1 MEAQRMAR
9 GLMAEHGL
17 KGWTL
22 VLDRAKTRAGVCRA
36 GRREIGLSRELTVL
50 HSAQQVRDT
59 VLHEIAHALVG
70 PGHGHDAVW
79 RATAVRI
86 GGSGERC
93 VPSDAPKV
101 EGPWVGVC
109 PAGHRMSVHRRP
121 VRVRTCPTCSPTLD
135 LDALY
140 TWTLRGQPAPMHPAY
155 VAELAHHQEAAR
167 DAGGAGGRAG
177 VRRGTARLEPGDR
190 VRLLGGGKY
199 AGLVGVIEK
208 RGRTRYAV
216 RTRRGLVSA
225 PFALVGRLAEPSSAP
240 GSVT

>member
-1 MEAQRMAR
+1 MAR

-17 KGWTL
+17 RGWTL

-36 GRREIGLSRELTVL
+36 GRREIGLSRELTAL
-50 HSAQQVRDT
+50 HSAEQVRDT

-109 PAGHRMSVHRRP
+109 PAGHRTSVHRRP

-135 LDALY
+135 LGAVY
-140 TWTLRGQPAPMHPAY
+140 TWTLRGQPAPMHPTY
-155 VAELAHHQEAAR
+155 VAELAHLRSGHGSARVGESRGAA
-167 DAGGAGGRAG
+167 ALAPGA
-177 VRRGTARLEPGDR
+177 R

-199 AGLVGVIEK
+199 AGLVGVVEK
-208 RGRTRYAV
+208 RGRTRYTV
-216 RTRRGLVSA
+216 RTPRGLVSA
-225 PFALVGRLAEPSSAP
+225 PFALVGPATGPSGAP

>member
-17 KGWTL
+17 KRWTL

-36 GRREIGLSRELTVL
+36 GRREIGLSRELTAL
-50 HSAQQVRDT
+50 HSVEQVRDT

-155 VAELAHHQEAAR
+155 VAELAHVRAAAR
-167 DAGGAGGRAG
+167 HGGSGARVGAPGGA
-177 VRRGTARLEPGDR
+177 VDLEPGER

-216 RTRRGLVSA
+216 RTPRGLVSA
-225 PFALVGRLAEPSSAP
+225 PFTLVGRLAEPSRAP

>member
-1 MEAQRMAR
+1 MDLDDAR
-9 GLMAEHGL
+9 SLALGLMAEHGL
-17 KGWTL
+17 RGWTL

-36 GRREIGLSRELTVL
+36 GRREIGLSRALTAL
-50 HSAQQVRDT
+50 HPPEQVRDT

-86 GGSGERC
+86 GGTGQRC
-93 VPSDAPKV
+93 VPADAPKV

-109 PAGHRMSVHRRP
+109 PAGHRTSAHRRP
-121 VRVRTCPTCSPTLD
+121 VRVRTCPVCSPTLD
-135 LDALY
+135 LAALY
-140 TWTLRGQPAPMHPAY
+140 TWTLRGALAEMHPAY
-155 VAELAHHQEAAR
+155 VAELAHARSVAERSARVAAPS
-167 DAGGAGGRAG
+167 GA
-177 VRRGTARLEPGDR
+177 RGLAVGDR
-190 VRLLGGGKY
+190 VRLLGGGRY

-208 RGRTRYAV
+208 RGRTRYTV

-225 PFALVGRLAEPSSAP
+225 PFPLVAQESGRARAH